1 MRIDKMPQ
9 LFLKKLG
16 LILALTSFSFFLVSC
31 SYKNPITKATNF
43 HLMITN
49 MVDKPS
55 LNLSRH
61 IYLDD
66 VVLVSDFVN
75 VDNLKNRSELGFL
88 LSNMLKDTL
97 ASKNIITREVELTKE
112 FEFGKSGLNVLT
124 REHKKILSDEVD
136 SRYALVGSYSITSK
150 TLNIFIK
157 LIELRSGN
165 IVGSAFE
172 RTQIDDEILNLEGFL
187 NPENQKELEKE
198 KFLRENTRRPLVL

>member
-1 MRIDKMPQ
+1 MQLSFSRLGQ
-9 LFLKKLG
+9 LFA
-16 LILALTSFSFFLVSC
+16 LAFLSIVFTSC

-55 LNLSRH
+55 LNLKKH

-88 LSNMLKDTL
+88 LSNMLKDNL
-97 ASKNIITREVELTKE
+97 ASKSIITREIELTKE
-112 FEFGKSGLNVLT
+112 FEFGQSGLNVLT
-124 REHKKILSDEVD
+124 REHKKILSEDVD
-136 SRYALVGSYSITSK
+136 SRYALVGSYSITSR

-165 IVGSAFE
+165 IVGSAYE
-172 RTQIDDEILNLEGFL
+172 RTSIDSEILNLEGIVDDSL
-187 NPENQKELEKE
+187 QKELDRKRE
-198 KFLRENTRRPLVL
+198 LREKTRRPLVL

>member
-1 MRIDKMPQ
+1 
-9 LFLKKLG
+9 
-16 LILALTSFSFFLVSC
+16 
-31 SYKNPITKATNF
+31 
-43 HLMITN
+43 
-49 MVDKPS
+49 
-55 LNLSRH
+55 
-61 IYLDD
+61 
-66 VVLVSDFVN
+66 
-75 VDNLKNRSELGFL
+75 
-88 LSNMLKDTL
+88 MLKDTL

-187 NPENQKELEKE
+187 DPENQKELEKE

>member
-1 MRIDKMPQ
+1 
-9 LFLKKLG
+9 
-16 LILALTSFSFFLVSC
+16 
-31 SYKNPITKATNF
+31 
-43 HLMITN
+43 MITN